1 MIDESLGLRDDPH
14 YIPNKMDYGKAIR
27 IARAMS
33 NLQQKDVAERS
44 KLDSSYVSLIE
55 AGKRKPSAKAIESLS
70 EAFAIPQP
78 LFELLASE
86 SQDLDIAKPE
96 QLEELGRELVE
107 LLLESKNE

>member
-1 MIDESLGLRDDPH
+1 
-14 YIPNKMDYGKAIR
+14 MDYGKAIR
-27 IARAMS
+27 IARAVS

-55 AGKRKPSAKAIESLS
+55 AGKRKPSAKAVESLS

-86 SQDLDIAKPE
+86 PKDLDIAKPE
-96 QLEELGRELVE
+96 QLEELGRELIE
-107 LLLESKNE
+107 LLLESKDEE